1 MLLAASALAI
11 WCFSS
16 PSERRKRSLLC
27 LPFALTTIAL
37 IGMSSDAAPPSAP
50 QLSLRCPGD
59 TSRITRGQI
68 LIDLDPACRKL
79 SRPECHPIYHSTVDT
94 ALRFYPTLTL
104 GADHHPAFLDFESA
118 YPTHVGQCAKK
129 QARLPPVAMLEAE
142 LWQRVAA
149 SRQNVFTSLGCGADE
164 TLAQYGKPFAQ
175 RLSAE
180 APSAIECA
188 HRTDADL
195 IIMRLSTLTN
205 QLADLRVMLSQREGW
220 SGSTAVI
227 IIPKG
232 VYSSTDSLT
241 LPDSP
246 LSNLFA
252 QHGLALAEVFEF
264 TEEATTA
271 STSIP
276 GRPPPPGRDVLPS
289 IAIVAHRSPA

>member
-1 MLLAASALAI
+1 MRSSSCPPAPPPFNRSSALHLIQTSEPALPETLLPNLTPLRQQLRSLSPTQRQERGRQLSEALQSLDSKPQPSVAHVDPPPSGSSPVFLATVLLAAIALAI
-11 WCFSS
+11 WCFST

-129 QARLPPVAMLEAE
+129 QARLP
-142 LWQRVAA
+142 
-149 SRQNVFTSLGCGADE
+149 
-164 TLAQYGKPFAQ
+164 
-175 RLSAE
+175 
-180 APSAIECA
+180 
-188 HRTDADL
+188 
-195 IIMRLSTLTN
+195 
-205 QLADLRVMLSQREGW
+205 
-220 SGSTAVI
+220 
-227 IIPKG
+227 
-232 VYSSTDSLT
+232 
-241 LPDSP
+241 
-246 LSNLFA
+246 
-252 QHGLALAEVFEF
+252 LALV
-264 TEEATTA
+264 
-271 STSIP
+271 
-276 GRPPPPGRDVLPS
+276 
-289 IAIVAHRSPA
+289 